1 MEINKYIIISFEVIF
16 LIGCTLYFIFGL
28 LSLMDNKELIEKMGE
43 AIYKKIKKDNPSLNP
58 NDLHK
63 QVKTK
68 ITIEFFISS
77 FIDLVLFL
85 LLFFYNS
92 YKSKNELPK
101 SDSKNLSLIE
111 EKKNGGIESINDVSD
126 KRIYVFGRGSQFDL
140 LVNNPK
146 TFMWVSPLPEEMLE
160 RYNLVQRQ
168 CVDNDK
174 VYKDVLI
181 YKNDYSLTKLDQ
193 SFISELIE
201 SRRNTL

>member
-126 KRIYVFGRGSQFDL
+126 K
-140 LVNNPK
+140 
-146 TFMWVSPLPEEMLE
+146 
-160 RYNLVQRQ
+160 
-168 CVDNDK
+168 
-174 VYKDVLI
+174 
-181 YKNDYSLTKLDQ
+181 SL
-193 SFISELIE
+193 SE
-201 SRRNTL
+201 

>member
-92 YKSKNELPK
+92 YKSKNEFPK
-101 SDSKNLSLIE
+101 SDSKNLSLIKK
-111 EKKNGGIESINDVSD
+111 KKNGGIESINDVSD
-126 KRIYVFGRGSQFDL
+126 K
-140 LVNNPK
+140 
-146 TFMWVSPLPEEMLE
+146 
-160 RYNLVQRQ
+160 
-168 CVDNDK
+168 
-174 VYKDVLI
+174 
-181 YKNDYSLTKLDQ
+181 SL
-193 SFISELIE
+193 SE
-201 SRRNTL
+201 